1 MNLTGKITA
10 AEMNPSGKSLK
21 ITLEGIHGEE
31 DKILAQK
38 ANVKLMEMV
47 GQTIQYSV
55 RENEWE
61 GRTSR
66 WIETFKATAANAN
79 QVNSAP
85 QLSPNK
91 INPASFMPFVS
102 NCVANAIQAGLIK
115 NIGDVGVWTTE
126 FAKAGRTAISGEV
139 STTTDE
145 DVPF

>member
-1 MNLTGKITA
+1 MNS
-10 AEMNPSGKSLK
+10 SGKSLK
-21 ITLEGIHGEE
+21 IIVEGVHGEE
-31 DKILAQK
+31 DTIFAQLT
-38 ANVKLMEMV
+38 NIKLMEMV

-55 RENEWE
+55 REREYQ

-66 WIETFKATAANAN
+66 WIETFKTSTPTTN
-79 QVNSAP
+79 QVTPTTSP
-85 QLSPNK
+85 QTSPNK

-126 FAKAGRTAISGEV
+126 FAKYGRAAVSGET

>member
-10 AEMNPSGKSLK
+10 AEMSPSGKSIK
-21 ITLEGIHGEE
+21 VTVEGVHGEE
-31 DKILAQK
+31 DKLFAQK

-55 RENEWE
+55 RESEWD

-66 WIETFKATAANAN
+66 WIETFKTTAPSVN
-79 QVNSAP
+79 QVTPPTAT
-85 QLSPNK
+85 NK
-91 INPASFMPFVS
+91 INPASYMPFVS

-126 FAKAGRTAISGEV
+126 FAKAGRHAVSGEPAKI
-139 STTTDE
+139 TDE
-145 DVPF
+145 DIPF